1 MKVNCTD
8 HRKSMELLGLQLRLK
23 EGISD
28 PRERKQVEER
38 VEILERELGIN

>member
-8 HRKSMELLGLQLRLK
+8 HRNSMELLGLQLRLK

-28 PRERKQVEER
+28 PHEKKQVEER
-38 VEILERELGIN
+38 VQALEQELGIN